1 MVSPSIFWRH
11 EMAAINQID
20 LTTAS
25 SNNPNQLIVFSRPK
39 TPLPSKE
46 FSPVSE
52 SENQDEKEY
61 PESSNIISL
70 KEKPS
75 AYDLDELPVNNYW
88 ENNRMFP
95 VSKLTPSY
103 EKISQTGDLSR
114 QKEDVFE
121 TQSVFADKSSMNQQ
135 TTQPLRNF
143 KRKEILHQAIVYFND
158 FRDSLNT
165 PEAAMHIHLAKK
177 KLEES
182 WDFISHEDRE
192 IGMMISAV
200 EDSIRQLKWRDYK
213 PYQVEIIRDI
223 LQDCVDGKIKSQKD
237 VLDRTSKLFKHD
249 IDIFP
254 SAPDEAYEEND

>member
-1 MVSPSIFWRH
+1 
-11 EMAAINQID
+11 MAAINQID

-52 SENQDEKEY
+52 SENQNGKEY
-61 PESSNIISL
+61 TGSSNKKL
-70 KEKPS
+70 GV
-75 AYDLDELPVNNYW
+75 DELPIIRDL
-88 ENNRMFP
+88 ENNRKFLI
-95 VSKLTPSY
+95 SKLTPFY
-103 EKISQTGDLSR
+103 GEISQTGDLSR
-114 QKEDVFE
+114 QKEEAFDV
-121 TQSVFADKSSMNQQ
+121 QNVFADKSSTNQQ
-135 TTQPLRNF
+135 ITQPLRDY
-143 KRKEILHQAIVYFND
+143 KRKEILHQAVLYFND

-165 PEAAMHIHLAKK
+165 SEAAMHIHLAKK

-182 WDFISHEDRE
+182 WNFIAHEDRE

-223 LQDCVDGKIKSQKD
+223 LQDCVDDKIKSQKD